1 MLIYNYRFKIYILH
15 HYKCEGDSYY
25 NEEFEILVVLVL
37 SVVIFAA
44 ACGNSSSLDNKKS
57 SDSKS
62 SSDGYKPK
70 ELTVQFVPSQNADKL
85 EAKAKPLE
93 KLLSDK
99 LGIPVKVSV
108 STNYNTIVE
117 AMKSK
122 KLT

>member
-1 MLIYNYRFKIYILH
+1 MKHVKYLL
-15 HYKCEGDSYY
+15 
-25 NEEFEILVVLVL
+25 LLVL

-44 ACGNSSSLDNKKS
+44 ACGGNSSLDNN
-57 SDSKS
+57 SKS
-62 SSDGYKPK
+62 SNSESGKGNYKPK

-93 KLLSDK
+93 KLLSKELD
-99 LGIPVKVSV
+99 IPVKVSV

-122 KLT
+122 SRCWFLTTNRIHIST

>member
-1 MLIYNYRFKIYILH
+1 MN
-15 HYKCEGDSYY
+15 
-25 NEEFEILVVLVL
+25 N
-37 SVVIFAA
+37 
-44 ACGNSSSLDNKKS
+44 NKS
-57 SDSKS
+57 SDSGSDSKS
-62 SSDGYKPK
+62 GSYTPK
-70 ELTVQFVPSQNADKL
+70 ELTVQFVPSQNADTL

-122 KLT
+122 KVDVGFLPPTAYTLHTIKAADLLLKAERYDVNEDGSPSKS